1 MLGSAE
7 SEYPRLTNC
16 DIIFEDFQ
24 PMWYGQTTCRSNTVL
39 CVASRGNDRDRA
51 PGQGSALLVTF
62 VVVCKFYTPLPVPRH
77 GTGPRLFHLQCDSC
91 KFDTVLQSR
100 SLDGTKSP
108 RKNWTQSHH
117 TFNMTA
123 SCYEQPETV
132 FSSIRKFHIQ
142 TLQIL
147 LENSKTHYNT
157 AMYIIDDRFQTLLVR
172 TVKLLRQM
180 WSL

>member
-1 MLGSAE
+1 MRRSNQRGGGVTLAQNFRVSLWCRNMMLGSAE

-108 RKNWTQSHH
+108 RKKLDTVTSHIQYDCKLLWAAR
-117 TFNMTA
+117 N
-123 SCYEQPETV
+123 SV
-132 FSSIRKFHIQ
+132 FIHKKISHSNITNPIRK
-142 TLQIL
+142 LKNAL
-147 LENSKTHYNT
+147 
-157 AMYIIDDRFQTLLVR
+157 
-172 TVKLLRQM
+172 
-180 WSL
+180 